1 MNLKKNVLIRSG
13 LALAL
18 AAALASC
25 GGSSNFTIGGTV
37 TGLQYGPLVLET
49 NGMTRD
55 INPDPTSTEAA
66 VKNVEYAFPNQL
78 EYGEVYDVKVKQNP
92 PHQTCE
98 ATGRTNDTAG
108 RLSEINADFRCFLL
122 TPSIGGVVK
131 GLGAGSVKLNNGSN
145 STITVT
151 AANPVADVP
160 YTLGTV
166 TYGKTYGVT
175 IETQPAGYTCTV
187 ANPVGTMGD
196 INITNIDVTC
206 APNNPT

>member
-1 MNLKKNVLIRSG
+1 MKKNVLIRSG

-18 AAALASC
+18 AATLASC

-49 NGMTRD
+49 NGMTKEVT
-55 INPDPTSTEAA
+55 PDPTSTEAA
-66 VKNVEYAFPNQL
+66 VKNVNYAFANQL
-78 EYGEVYDVKVKQNP
+78 EYGEVYDVTVKQQP
-92 PHQTCE
+92 PHQVCE
-98 ATGRTNDTAG
+98 PAGRTSDTAG
-108 RLSEINADFRCFLL
+108 RLSEIHADFRCFLL
-122 TPSIGGVVK
+122 TPTIGGVVK
-131 GLGAGSVKLNNGSN
+131 GLAAGSVKLNNGSN

-151 AANPVADVP
+151 AANPAADVP

-187 ANPVGTMGD
+187 ANSVGIMGD
-196 INITNIDVTC
+196 VDITNIDVTC
-206 APNNPT
+206 AANPT